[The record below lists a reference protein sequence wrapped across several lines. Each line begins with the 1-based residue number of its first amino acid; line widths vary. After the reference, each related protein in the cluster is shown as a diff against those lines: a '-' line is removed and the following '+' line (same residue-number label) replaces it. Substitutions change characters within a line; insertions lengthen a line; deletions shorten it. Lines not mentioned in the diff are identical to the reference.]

1 MNGRPPDDLAKV
13 GVLRTLERSTS
24 PVDHVDLRESKKA
37 KSDNPSN
44 VLGDGV
50 CDMEADVVFESVVL
64 RSGPLVNESM
74 DAECAGV
81 KNKSLNTEDVVV
93 LDEDCVITEEGDYP
107 NIRFS
112 ERVHD
117 QGCEAST
124 MVPVALFEVE
134 ILSADQA
141 SFYGPW
147 IVAKP
152 HHRMYQNWDVKG
164 RTTRNVTHDT
174 GLCFMVLHEQYLER
188 EADENVSKVVVD
200 LNDVQHGVQI
210 LQKEVAWNIVYKQSN
225 PGKCSKNGGGSIKD
239 DNRLDIITLDSDFVS
254 VPERHTF
261 CIGRG
266 SM

>member
-1 MNGRPPDDLAKV
+1 MSSPKFSAESVSAIDRMNGRPPDDLAKV

-81 KNKSLNTEDVVV
+81 KNK
-93 LDEDCVITEEGDYP
+93 
-107 NIRFS
+107 
-112 ERVHD
+112 
-117 QGCEAST
+117 GCEAST

-239 DNRLDIITLDSDFVS
+239 DNRF
-254 VPERHTF
+254 R
-261 CIGRG
+261 
-266 SM
+266 SMDEDDLGDYRDMRVVNSMEEQVVDKEVEVVAGDGMLL